1 MKDILPVI
9 AGLAVGIGFIF
20 TLGAMQ
26 AVPLTSIDAISA
38 RQQHDDWLAQTA
50 YRLDEVRAFREKFP
64 QVGATGYSSSDSRG
78 MTICYTAPPIPCEHE
93 NNDMITAYLEVT
105 MNENGQPLS
114 FTIYCD
120 SGKDVDVLTGVQID
134 VKIFLQTAPHCPK

>member
-38 RQQHDDWLAQTA
+38 RQQHDNWLAQTA

-64 QVGATGYSSSDSRG
+64 QVGATGYSSSDSGG
-78 MTICYTAPPIPCEHE
+78 MTICYTA
-93 NNDMITAYLEVT
+93 T
-105 MNENGQPLS
+105 PLHRYHAS
-114 FTIYCD
+114 M
-120 SGKDVDVLTGVQID
+120 
-134 VKIFLQTAPHCPK
+134 KIMT